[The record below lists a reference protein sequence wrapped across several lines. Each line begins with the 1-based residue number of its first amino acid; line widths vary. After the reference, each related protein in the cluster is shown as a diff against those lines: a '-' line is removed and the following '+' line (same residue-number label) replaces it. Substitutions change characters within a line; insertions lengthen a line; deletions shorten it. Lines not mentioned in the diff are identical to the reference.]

1 MIYPPSSSLLRDR
14 FPSRSRSAYSPAR
27 AQRFNLSPWCWRFFC
42 RFVFCSRINIHILL
56 HAGAY
61 LWRFAV
67 RSGLMYW
74 PAVVGS
80 KRDMPVPMRRRH
92 RIALLLCAA
101 SLLTASA
108 RPRPLVAGE
117 TDEISSTL
125 SSQAVHADSIQ
136 PAPPAQPSAAPYQM
150 DQETTEP
157 EPQGAQEYMDANEQE
172 KGLSLQSLTH
182 RPSARH
188 HASAQSR
195 RRLEMTAVKR
205 ATSASVT

>member
-1 MIYPPSSSLLRDR
+1 MPEKTLASSLALSAAICAASRR
-14 FPSRSRSAYSPAR
+14 PAESFLEGRPSRT
-27 AQRFNLSPWCWRFFC
+27 
-42 RFVFCSRINIHILL
+42 HE

-61 LWRFAV
+61 LWRLAV
-67 RSGLMYW
+67 RSGLMHW

-150 DQETTEP
+150 DQEITEP
-157 EPQGAQEYMDANEQE
+157 EPQGAQEYMDANEQVSVFGIE
-172 KGLSLQSLTH
+172 MRLD
-182 RPSARH
+182 ARK
-188 HASAQSR
+188 AERDIQGA
-195 RRLEMTAVKR
+195 LAMC
-205 ATSASVT
+205 